1 MNLDHLP
8 YPSRREPVF
17 ATNGAVATSQ
27 PLAAQAGLDV
37 LRAGGNAVDAALATA
52 IALTVVE
59 PTSNGIGGDFF
70 ALVWDG
76 SKLHG
81 LNSSGRAPRAL
92 DAGRIRGL
100 GHAEMPEL
108 GWVPVTVPGIPAGWQ
123 AMHERFGRAD
133 PGRVYR
139 AGIEYARDGFAVSP
153 VVANSWARFLERI
166 DGPSRTSDLGP
177 QLAGWKAAFAD
188 GDRTPATG
196 ERWRLPDHARTL
208 ETLAREGAAAL
219 YTGPLAAQIIE
230 FAGRTGGYL
239 TADDLAAHRADWV
252 EPIGVP
258 YRGWEVWEIPPNGQG
273 IAALMGLAILEG
285 FDLARHPHV
294 SAENWHLEMEAMKLA
309 FADTHRYVGDP
320 DFSDVPAAEM
330 LSPDYAG
337 ARRALVGDRALAREP
352 GDLGSGGT
360 VYLCTADRDGMMVSL
375 IQSNYHGF
383 GSGIVVPGTGIALHN
398 RGLGFT
404 LEEGHPNEYAPGKR
418 PFHTI
423 IPAFL
428 TRGGRPVGPFGV
440 MGAPMQ
446 PQGHIQVVVGTLD
459 HGLNPQ
465 AVLDAPRWRVLDGLD
480 AVIEPGAGAEIHR
493 ALAARGH
500 RLASPDPGETYQF
513 GRGQIIWA
521 LDDGVYA
528 AGSDP
533 RADGLIAGW

>member
-8 YPSRREPVF
+8 YPSRRQPVF

-59 PTSNGIGGDFF
+59 PTSNGIGGDLF
-70 ALVWDG
+70 AIVWDG

-81 LNSSGRAPRAL
+81 LNSSGRAPRSL
-92 DAGRIRGL
+92 DAGRLRGL

-108 GWVPVTVPGIPAGWQ
+108 GWLPVTVPGIPAGWQ
-123 AMHERFGRAD
+123 ALHERFGRAD
-133 PGRVYR
+133 RERVFR
-139 AGIEYARDGFAVSP
+139 AGVEYARDGFAVSP
-153 VVANSWARFLERI
+153 VVADSWARYLEKI
-166 DGPSRTSDLGP
+166 DGPSRAADLGP
-177 QLAGWKAAFAD
+177 QLAGWKAAFARD
-188 GDRTPATG
+188 GRTPATG

-208 ETLAREGAAAL
+208 ETLGREGADAF
-219 YTGPLAAQIIE
+219 YTGSLAAAIVE
-230 FAGRTGGYL
+230 FSTRTGGHL

-252 EPIGVP
+252 EPISAP
-258 YRGWEVWEIPPNGQG
+258 YRGCEVWEIPPNGQG

-285 FDLARHPHV
+285 FDLAAHPHV
-294 SAENWHLEMEAMKLA
+294 SVENWHLEMEAMKLA
-309 FADTHRYVGDP
+309 FADTHRHVADP
-320 DFSDVPAAEM
+320 GFSEVPVAAM
-330 LSPDYAG
+330 LSPEYAA
-337 ARRALVGDRALAREP
+337 ARRALVGERALAREP
-352 GDLGSGGT
+352 GDLPSGGT

-383 GSGIVVPGTGIALHN
+383 GSGIVVPGTGIAIHN

-404 LEEGHPNEYAPGKR
+404 LEEGHANEYAPGKR

-428 TRGGRPVGPFGV
+428 TRDGRPVGPFGV

-480 AVIEPGAGAEIHR
+480 AVIESGAGAEVR
-493 ALAARGH
+493 SGLAARGH
-500 RLASPDPGETYQF
+500 RLMPPDPGETYQF
-513 GRGQIIWA
+513 GRGQIIWS
-521 LDDGVYA
+521 LEEGVYA

-533 RADGLIAGW
+533 RADGLVAAW

>member
-1 MNLDHLP
+1 MKLDHLP
-8 YPSRREPVF
+8 YPSRRQPVF

-59 PTSNGIGGDFF
+59 PTSNGIGGDLF

-92 DAGRIRGL
+92 DAERVRAL
-100 GHAEMPEL
+100 GSGAIPEL
-108 GWVPVTVPGIPAGWQ
+108 GWTPVTVPGVVAGWESL
-123 AMHERFGRAD
+123 HERFGRSD
-133 PGRVYR
+133 RERVFR
-139 AGIEYARDGFAVSP
+139 AAVDHARDGFAVSP
-153 VVANSWARFLERI
+153 VVADSWGKFLDKI
-166 DGPSRTSDLGP
+166 DGPSRDPHLGP
-177 QLAGWKAAFAD
+177 ALTGWKTAFARD
-188 GDRTPATG
+188 GRTPATG
-196 ERWRLPDHARTL
+196 DRWRLPDHARTL
-208 ETLAREGAAAL
+208 ETLAREGAGAF
-219 YTGPLAAQIIE
+219 YTGSLGAAIVE
-230 FAGRTGGYL
+230 FARRTGGYL

-252 EPIGVP
+252 DPIGVP
-258 YRGWEVWEIPPNGQG
+258 YRGCEVWEIPPNGQG

-294 SAENWHLEMEAMKLA
+294 GVENWHLEMEAMKLA
-309 FADTHRYVGDP
+309 FADAHRHVGDP
-320 DFSDVPAAEM
+320 GFSNVPVNAM
-330 LSPDYAG
+330 LSPEYAA
-337 ARRALVGDRALAREP
+337 ARRALVGERALAREP
-352 GDLGSGGT
+352 GELAAGGT

-398 RGLGFT
+398 RGLGFN
-404 LEEGHPNEYAPGKR
+404 LEEDHPNEYAPGKR

-428 TRGGRPVGPFGV
+428 TRAGQPVGPFGV

-480 AVIEPGAGAEIHR
+480 AVIEPGPGTELHR
-493 ALAARGH
+493 ELAARGH
-500 RLASPDPGETYQF
+500 RLMRPDPGETYQF
-513 GRGQIIWA
+513 GRGQIIWR
-521 LDDGVYA
+521 LEDGVYA

-533 RADGLIAGW
+533 RADGLVAAW

>member
-37 LRAGGNAVDAALATA
+37 LRAGGNAVDAALAAA

-59 PTSNGIGGDFF
+59 PTSNGIGGDLF

-100 GHAEMPEL
+100 GHAGMPEL

-123 AMHERFGRAD
+123 ALHERFGRSD
-133 PGRVYR
+133 RERVYR

-153 VVANSWARFLERI
+153 VVANSWARFLEKI

-177 QLAGWKAAFAD
+177 QLVGWAAAFAR
-188 GDRTPATG
+188 GGRTPAAG
-196 ERWRLPDHARTL
+196 ERWRLPDHAATL
-208 ETLAREGAAAL
+208 ETLTREGAGAL
-219 YTGPLAAQIIE
+219 YAGPLAEAVVD

-258 YRGWEVWEIPPNGQG
+258 YRDSEVWEIPPNGQG
-273 IAALMGLAILEG
+273 IAALMGLSILEG
-285 FDLARHPHV
+285 FDLTRHPHV
-294 SAENWHLEMEAMKLA
+294 STENWHLEMEAMKLA
-309 FADTHRYVGDP
+309 FADVHRYVGDP
-320 DFSDVPAAEM
+320 DFADVPVAQM
-330 LSPDYAG
+330 LSADYAA
-337 ARRALVGDRALAREP
+337 ARRALVGDRALPREP
-352 GDLGSGGT
+352 GDLASGGT

-398 RGLGFT
+398 RGLGFN
-404 LEEGHPNEYAPGKR
+404 LEEDHANEYGPGKR

-480 AVIEPGAGAEIHR
+480 AVIEPGAGADIHR
-493 ALAARGH
+493 GLVARGH
-500 RLASPDPGETYQF
+500 CLVSPDPGETYQF

-521 LDDGVYA
+521 LEDGVYV

-533 RADGLIAGW
+533 RADGLVAGW

>member
-17 ATNGAVATSQ
+17 AINGAVATSQ

-37 LRAGGNAVDAALATA
+37 LRAGGNAVDAAVATA

-59 PTSNGIGGDFF
+59 PTSNGIGGDLF

-92 DAGRIRGL
+92 DAGRLRGL
-100 GHAEMPEL
+100 GHTEMPEL
-108 GWVPVTVPGIPAGWQ
+108 GWLPVTVPGIPAGWQ
-123 AMHERFGRAD
+123 ALHERFGRAD
-133 PGRVYR
+133 RERVYR
-139 AGIEYARDGFAVSP
+139 AAIEYARDGFAVSP
-153 VVANSWARFLERI
+153 VVADSWARYSEKI
-166 DGPSRTSDLGP
+166 DGPARQDDLGP
-177 QLAGWKAAFAD
+177 QLAGWAAAFARD
-188 GDRTPATG
+188 ARTPAAG
-196 ERWRLPDHARTL
+196 DHWRLPDHARTL
-208 ETLAREGAAAL
+208 KTLAREGAAAF
-219 YTGPLAAQIIE
+219 YTGSLSAAVID
-230 FAGRTGGYL
+230 FSSRTGGHL
-239 TADDLAAHRADWV
+239 SADDFAAHRADWV

-258 YRGWEVWEIPPNGQG
+258 YRGCEVWEIPPNGQG
-273 IAALMGLAILEG
+273 IAALMGLSILEG

-294 SAENWHLEMEAMKLA
+294 SEENWHLGMEAMKLA
-309 FADTHRYVGDP
+309 FADTHRYVADP
-320 DFSDVPAAEM
+320 DFADVPVTEM
-330 LSPDYAG
+330 LSPDYAA
-337 ARRALVGDRALAREP
+337 ARRALIGDRALPREP
-352 GDLGSGGT
+352 GELASGGT

-398 RGLGFT
+398 RGLGFN
-404 LEEGHPNEYAPGKR
+404 LKEGHPNEYAPGKR

-428 TRGGRPVGPFGV
+428 TRDGRPVGPFGV

-446 PQGHIQVVVGTLD
+446 PQGHMQVVIGTLD

-480 AVIEPGAGAEIHR
+480 AVIESGAGPEVR
-493 ALAARGH
+493 RDLTARGH
-500 RLASPDPGETYQF
+500 RLMSPDPGETYQF
-513 GRGQIIWA
+513 GRGQIIWS
-521 LDDGVYA
+521 LEDGVYV

-533 RADGLIAGW
+533 RADGLVAAW

>member
-1 MNLDHLP
+1 MSTWP
-8 YPSRREPVF
+8 APRGSST
-17 ATNGAVATSQ
+17 ATSCTCSTARARSPRVAGGGGFLGAVRGQDRRS
-27 PLAAQAGLDV
+27 LAGRPRRPAARGLEGGV
-37 LRAGGNAVDAALATA
+37 RHRRPHSGLRANV
-52 IALTVVE
+52 
-59 PTSNGIGGDFF
+59 
-70 ALVWDG
+70 G
-76 SKLHG
+76 S
-81 LNSSGRAPRAL
+81 
-92 DAGRIRGL
+92 
-100 GHAEMPEL
+100 
-108 GWVPVTVPGIPAGWQ
+108 
-123 AMHERFGRAD
+123 
-133 PGRVYR
+133 
-139 AGIEYARDGFAVSP
+139 
-153 VVANSWARFLERI
+153 
-166 DGPSRTSDLGP
+166 
-177 QLAGWKAAFAD
+177 
-188 GDRTPATG
+188 
-196 ERWRLPDHARTL
+196 LPDHARTL

-219 YTGPLAAQIIE
+219 YTGSLAAEIVG

-239 TADDLAAHRADWV
+239 AADDLAAHRADWV
-252 EPIGVP
+252 EPVGAP
-258 YRGWEVWEIPPNGQG
+258 YRDCEVWEIPPNGQG
-273 IAALMGLAILEG
+273 IAALMGLRILEG
-285 FDLARHPHV
+285 FDLAAHPHV
-294 SAENWHLEMEAMKLA
+294 SAESWHLEMEAMKLA

-320 DFSDVPAAEM
+320 DFSDVPVAEM
-330 LSPDYAG
+330 LSADYAA
-337 ARRALVGDRALAREP
+337 ARRALIGERALAREP

-428 TRGGRPVGPFGV
+428 TRDGRPVGPFGV

-465 AVLDAPRWRVLDGLD
+465 AVLDAPRWRVLDGRD

-493 ALAARGH
+493 ALSDRGH

-521 LDDGVYA
+521 LEDGVYA

-533 RADGLIAGW
+533 RADGLVAAW